1 MNLNPNEVYHTNID
15 RYQQLNE
22 RIAER
27 NIPSGNLQSYF
38 SVRPVSTKYS
48 LMTVFDQYKP
58 SNVKIPTMLN
68 YNVGKIFNPGNA
80 QAPWSGY
87 ANNVDVETVL
97 RNQAFALQKG
107 DKSVYV
113 PSSNSDLYITEV
125 VGRNETQTH
134 PYLFKDDPLPNFNP
148 NTLNL
153 GNDVFNNATRQQ
165 FKSIHDKE
173 VNVNSLKNYNTQ
185 NNQNRKVASTY
196 SNTNTNTND
205 FINNVR

>member
-27 NIPSGNLQSYF
+27 NVPSGNLQSYF

-48 LMTVFDQYKP
+48 LMPIFDQYKP
-58 SNVKIPTMLN
+58 SDVKIPITQN
-68 YNVGKIFNPGNA
+68 YNIGKTFNPGNS
-80 QAPWSGY
+80 QGPWSGY
-87 ANNVDVETVL
+87 ANNVDIETVL
-97 RNQAFALQKG
+97 RNQVFALQKG

-113 PSSNSDLYITEV
+113 PSSNSDLYMYEV

-134 PYLFKDDPLPNFNP
+134 PYLFKNEQLPNFNP

-153 GNDVFNNATRQQ
+153 GNEVFNNATRQQ

-173 VNVNSLKNYNTQ
+173 VNTNSNIKYVNNSKSNIS
-185 NNQNRKVASTY
+185 NNNE
-196 SNTNTNTND
+196 
-205 FINNVR
+205 FINNIR

>member
-1 MNLNPNEVYHTNID
+1 MNPNEVYHTNID

-38 SVRPVSTKYS
+38 NVRPVSTKYS
-48 LMTVFDQYKP
+48 LMPIFDQYKP
-58 SNVKIPTMLN
+58 SDVKIPIIPN
-68 YNVGKIFNPGNA
+68 YNVGKTFNPGNA
-80 QAPWSGY
+80 QGPWSGY

-107 DKSVYV
+107 DRSVYV
-113 PSSNSDLYITEV
+113 PSTNSDLYVSEV

-134 PYLFKDDPLPNFNP
+134 PYLFKHDPLPNFNP

-165 FKSIHDKE
+165 FKGIHDKE
-173 VNVNSLKNYNTQ
+173 DNMNSNLKYHNINQTQ
-185 NNQNRKVASTY
+185 NVSYNSNNVST
-196 SNTNTNTND
+196 D
-205 FINNVR
+205 FINSIR